1 MIGQITA
8 NDLKVK
14 GISAIDELVDGN
26 DGVVITVRGIDKYV
40 ILPVE
45 QYNQLRELELD
56 EAIRE
61 AQREIGTGAFFSGS
75 IEEHMERV
83 GNV

>member
-14 GISAIDELVDGN
+14 GISAIDDMVN
-26 DGVVITVRGIDKYV
+26 DNYGIVITVRGVEKYV
-40 ILPVE
+40 ILPIE
-45 QYNQLRELELD
+45 EYNHLREMELD
-56 EAIRE
+56 SAIRE
-61 AQREIGTGAFFSGS
+61 SKREIAEGKYHSGS
-75 IEEHMERV
+75 IEEHLKRV

>member
-14 GISAIDELVDGN
+14 GISAIDDMVN
-26 DGVVITVRGIDKYV
+26 DNYGIVITVRGVEKYV
-40 ILPVE
+40 ILPIE
-45 QYNQLRELELD
+45 EYNHLREMELD
-56 EAIRE
+56 SAIRE
-61 AQREIGTGAFFSGS
+61 SKREIAEGKYYSGS
-75 IEEHMERV
+75 IEEHLKRV